1 MIWIHPRMVSKDPR
15 VVFIGPVYSGTIDYA
30 FPMKLYIA
38 TPSPFARK
46 ARVTLLEKQV
56 PHDVVI
62 DNPWQPGSQIKDL
75 NPLAKIPTLV
85 LDDGRVLH
93 DSKVIFEYLE
103 LETPGHLP
111 ENKRDKIIHRLTE
124 VVADGICDA
133 VVMTFLENQRPEASR
148 SQFWLSRQA
157 DKIRAGVHELEQQL
171 LPSGSFTVLEFGLA
185 EIATGCMLGYLDL
198 RYPGYD
204 WRSDAPRLLKLY
216 ERLMQRAAF
225 QQTIPTAQDV
235 PVNQ

>member
-1 MIWIHPRMVSKDPR
+1 
-15 VVFIGPVYSGTIDYA
+15 
-30 FPMKLYIA
+30 MKLYIA

-46 ARVTLLEKQV
+46 VRVTLLEKQI
-56 PHDVVI
+56 PHEVII
-62 DNPWQPGSQIKDL
+62 DNPWQPGSQVKDL

-85 LDDGRVLH
+85 LNDGRVIH

-103 LETPGHLP
+103 LERPGHLP
-111 ENKRDKIIHRLTE
+111 ANNHDKIVHRLTE

-133 VVMTFLENQRPEASR
+133 IVMTFLENQRPEASR

-171 LPSGSFTVLEFGLA
+171 LPSGSFAALEFGLA
-185 EIATGCMLGYLDL
+185 EIAVGCALGYLDL
-198 RYPGYD
+198 RYPSYD
-204 WRSDAPRLLKLY
+204 WRADAPHLLRLY
-216 ERLMQRAAF
+216 EQLMQRASF
-225 QQTIPTAQDV
+225 QQTVPAAQEV

>member
-1 MIWIHPRMVSKDPR
+1 
-15 VVFIGPVYSGTIDYA
+15 
-30 FPMKLYIA
+30 MKLYIA

-46 ARVTLLEKQV
+46 ARVALLEKQI
-56 PHDVVI
+56 PHEIVI
-62 DNPWQPGSQIKDL
+62 DNPWQPESQIKDL

-85 LDDGRVLH
+85 LDDGRVIH

-103 LETPGHLP
+103 LEHPGHLP
-111 ENKRDKIIHRLTE
+111 NDKHDKIIHRLIE

-148 SQFWLSRQA
+148 SQFWLRRQA
-157 DKIRAGVHELEQQL
+157 EKIRAGVHELERQL
-171 LPSGSFTVLEFGLA
+171 PPSGRFTSLDFGLA
-185 EIATGCMLGYLDL
+185 EIATGCALGYLDL

-204 WRSDAPRLLKLY
+204 WRSDAPNLLKLH
-216 ERLMQRAAF
+216 ERLMQRTSF
-225 QQTIPTAQDV
+225 QQTVPAAQEV